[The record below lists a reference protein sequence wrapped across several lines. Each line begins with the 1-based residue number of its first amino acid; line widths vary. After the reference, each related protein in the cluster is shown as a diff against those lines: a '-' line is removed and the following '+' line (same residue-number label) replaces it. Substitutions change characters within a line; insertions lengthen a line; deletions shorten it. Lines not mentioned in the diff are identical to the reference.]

1 MKSVLLLLSIF
12 AIVAT
17 SCTSVYKTGQTPDD
31 VYYSPLPPG
40 DDYVRVEKSDKGKY
54 RYSDD
59 YYDDRYLR
67 MKVRNRYLW
76 NDLNDWYYYERYG
89 SVYNYY
95 FGSYYNPYNNWHYYY
110 NPYGCP
116 GNYAYNNPKN
126 YVYKPQVK
134 PRAFSLAGYT
144 NTNINNSNTGL
155 ILNSK
160 TPSRINLNSAYN
172 NNNRNS
178 SRDKGLNNTIRSIF
192 NSGNNNSSGNSRT
205 YNPSN
210 SSSNSRSSGN
220 NSSSSGGGVSR
231 PSRKNN

>member
-1 MKSVLLLLSIF
+1 MKSALLLLSIF

-17 SCTSVYKTGQTPDD
+17 SCTSAYKTGQTPDD

-40 DDYVRVEKSDKGKY
+40 DDYVRVEKDDRGKY

-95 FGSYYNPYNNWHYYY
+95 YGSYYNPYNNWHYYY
-110 NPYGCP
+110 NPYGFP
-116 GNYAYNNPKN
+116 GNYAYGNPKN
-126 YVYKPQVK
+126 YVYKPQIK

-144 NTNINNSNTGL
+144 NTNTNNRNAGI

-160 TPSRINLNSAYN
+160 TPSRINLNSVYN
-172 NNNRNS
+172 NNNRN

-205 YNPSN
+205 YNPSS

-220 NSSSSGGGVSR
+220 SSSSSGGGVSR
-231 PSRKNN
+231 PTRKNN